1 MLVQTRRGELRPLVP
16 FPGGYWGYS
25 QPGQS
30 LVMFS
35 APKGPSP
42 VGTLVRQAAADT
54 TLYAGDRQARSRA
67 GLVHTSACWEPVHV
81 DGPLLL

>member
-1 MLVQTRRGELRPLVP
+1 VLVQTRRGELRPLIP

-35 APKGPSP
+35 VPKGPKFI
-42 VGTLVRQAAADT
+42 GTAVRQAAADT
-54 TLYAGDRQARSRA
+54 TLYAGSRQVHLQKGFCARAQAGSRR
-67 GLVHTSACWEPVHV
+67 T
-81 DGPLLL
+81 